1 MIGIL
6 NAYHFDFTPGNYQE
20 HYNKLITDFLLRTFP
35 SEKVRHYKI
44 ASSENFGSPYGTGEW
59 PLSNDECSAWII
71 TGSSKSAYDNV
82 PWVQQ
87 LQNWIREFDQRSFV
101 QSLNGGKKVGKN
113 APRKSAQKLIG
124 ICFGH
129 QVIAQA
135 LGGQVEKSSKG
146 WGVGVQ
152 TIKVVKSQPWMKP
165 SQTKLSLIF
174 SHQDQV
180 VELPSGSVATVL
192 ATNDFCPNQIIQYG
206 KDILTFQGHPEFTA
220 EFARLRLESRI
231 KIITPEVYEKAM
243 ASFSNN
249 HRDDKIVGQWLREF
263 VKD

>member
-59 PLSNDECSAWII
+59 PLSNDECSTWII
-71 TGSSKSAYDNV
+71 TGSSKSAYDDV

-87 LQNWIREFDQRSFV
+87 LQNWIREFDQR
-101 QSLNGGKKVGKN
+101 
-113 APRKSAQKLIG
+113 KSAQKLVG

-129 QVIAQA
+129 QIIAQA
-135 LGGQVEKSSKG
+135 LGGRVEKSSKG

-152 TIKVVKSQPWMKP
+152 TIKVLKSQPWMKP
-165 SQTKLSLIF
+165 SQSKLSLIF

-206 KDILTFQGHPEFTA
+206 KDILTFQGHPEFTI
-220 EFARLRLESRI
+220 EFAKSRLESRK
-231 KIITPEVYEKAM
+231 KIIEPEAFDNAM
-243 ASFSNN
+243 TSFSNN
-249 HRDDKIVGQWLREF
+249 HRDDKVVSQWLREF